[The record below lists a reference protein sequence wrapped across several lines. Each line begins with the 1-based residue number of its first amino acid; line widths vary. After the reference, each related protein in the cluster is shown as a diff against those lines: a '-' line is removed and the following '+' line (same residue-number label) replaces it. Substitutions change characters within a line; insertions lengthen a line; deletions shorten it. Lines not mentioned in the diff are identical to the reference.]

1 MPIHEYECIPNKHRF
16 EVLQKFNE
24 SPVTKC
30 TICGEPVE
38 RLVSAPAIQFKG
50 SGFYITDYARKD
62 GKDGKESSSKES
74 NKESSKES
82 DSTTKSA
89 DKVADATS
97 SASSS
102 SPSSSSSTSPPSSS
116 SSEKK
121 ETSTSGGPGD
131 NK

>member
-1 MPIHEYECIPNKHRF
+1 MPIYEYQCIPNKHRF

-24 SPVTKC
+24 GPVTKC

-62 GKDGKESSSKES
+62 GKESSS
-74 NKESSKES
+74 KESSKES
-82 DSTTKSA
+82 DATTKSA

-97 SASSS
+97 SV
-102 SPSSSSSTSPPSSS
+102 SSSSTPSTSPASSS

-121 ETSTSGGPGD
+121 ETSTSGASGD

>member
-1 MPIHEYECIPNKHRF
+1 MPIHEYECILNKHRF

-24 SPVTKC
+24 PPVTKC
-30 TICGEPVE
+30 IICGEPVE

-62 GKDGKESSSKES
+62 GKESSSKES

-82 DSTTKSA
+82 SKESGAATKSA
-89 DKVADATS
+89 DKAADTTS

-102 SPSSSSSTSPPSSS
+102 SSSSSSPASSS

-121 ETSTSGGPGD
+121 ETSTSGGSGD